1 MGGCSRSPRAARLR
15 NSTGLT
21 VSLPASPLRA
31 GRLSMHTPT
40 HTHARAY
47 IMCMCVLI
55 HAQCAYMQTCV
66 HRYAQNKRIHVR
78 AHTRVCTHTAPFIVT
93 GPQGTQPSVL
103 RGGPQ
108 ASPPSAAESGDGQT
122 AAQSPWSRALCQ
134 QIPGE
139 AGTKQ
144 TPLHPKPDKNDRS
157 QRGSSS
163 KPSWRQGSGRPAS
176 PGRGGPGQPQCGKGK
191 RDGVGGTTG
200 CLLLPL
206 PPRGQCVHP
215 ARMLLRPGFT
225 EKPSPRLFRGK
236 GERGGAHLPRL
247 SHRSKS
253 APRTLIPQRFAQD
266 GRPRPVPPG
275 QASVEAG
282 AGLTAGS
289 ASWSGARGPRAVP
302 GR

>member
-1 MGGCSRSPRAARLR
+1 MRVHANVCTGMHRTNVYTCAR
-15 NSTGLT
+15 
-21 VSLPASPLRA
+21 
-31 GRLSMHTPT
+31 T
-40 HTHARAY
+40 HVCAR
-47 IMCMCVLI
+47 
-55 HAQCAYMQTCV
+55 
-66 HRYAQNKRIHVR
+66 
-78 AHTRVCTHTAPFIVT
+78 THTAPFIVT

-122 AAQSPWSRALCQ
+122 AAQSPWSRVLCQ

-163 KPSWRQGSGRPAS
+163 KPSRRQGSGRPAS

-225 EKPSPRLFRGK
+225 EKPSPRLFHGN

-289 ASWSGARGPRAVP
+289 AGWSGAQGPRAVP